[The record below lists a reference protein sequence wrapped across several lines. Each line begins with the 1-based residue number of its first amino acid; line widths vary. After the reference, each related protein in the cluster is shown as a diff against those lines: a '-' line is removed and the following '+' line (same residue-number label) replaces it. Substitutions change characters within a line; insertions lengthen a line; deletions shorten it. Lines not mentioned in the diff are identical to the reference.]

1 MSRTHMVAFSGMFF
15 ALGLFSPLG
24 FLCGWVYSAA
34 VVMTCFWL
42 PLGSAFARLAVF
54 LLALTTGVTVQFFL
68 SPKSNGTLAYAYEWV
83 FKPLMLQIGFAF
95 ALGLAVIAVRRVR
108 STSSR
113 AV

>member
-1 MSRTHMVAFSGMFF
+1 MAAFSAMFF

-24 FLCGWVYSAA
+24 FFCGWVYSAA

-42 PLGSAFARLAVF
+42 PLGSAFARLGVF
-54 LLALTTGVTVQFFL
+54 LLALAAGVAVQFFL
-68 SPKSNGTLAYAYEWV
+68 SPKSDRPLAYAYKWV
-83 FKPLMLQIGFAF
+83 FEPLMLQVGFAF